1 MLHGL
6 ISRFVVPMLQGLPF
20 WSQETAA
27 VMAGDGGDG
36 GLLNSNI
43 SHQVGHRNWIMDLR
57 NMAARSPLNR
67 C

>member
-20 WSQETAA
+20 CSHETAA

-43 SHQVGHRNWIMDLR
+43 SHQVGHRNWIMDLP
-57 NMAARSPLNR
+57 NMAA
-67 C
+67 